1 MIKYDKNIPSIKI
14 YNNDSNYIFEITHA
28 NNFDI
33 LKIKLNND
41 SAISFGIEKNTL
53 DTLLRNP
60 LFNCLSDDIETISST
75 RLFFDKND
83 PEIIQ
88 FLNIENLDK
97 YKDKELIM
105 LYLKISIKKDFEYDN
120 AINVKISYELSF
132 LENKESMFNIS
143 ELKTAMKNKIKPVF
157 QYQPIIIRLNNN
169 DVLSFLEYKDN
180 LNKNFF

>member
-1 MIKYDKNIPSIKI
+1 MIRFDKNIPSIKI
-14 YNNDSNYIFEITHA
+14 YNAESNCIFEISNA
-28 NNFDI
+28 NDFNI

-41 SAISFGIEKNTL
+41 SVISFGIEKNTL
-53 DTLLRNP
+53 DALLKNP
-60 LFNCLSDDIETISST
+60 LLNCLTDDIEIISST

-97 YKDKELIM
+97 YKDKELVM

-120 AINVKISYELSF
+120 SINIKISYELSF
-132 LENKESMFNIS
+132 LKNKESMLNIS

-157 QYQPIIIRLNNN
+157 QYQPVIIRLNNN
-169 DVLSFLEYKDN
+169 DTLSFLRYKDN
-180 LNKNFF
+180 LNKNGF